1 MRRASM
7 ALALSLA
14 VTAGTAQADE
24 GKKPS
29 AGEAR
34 RAAASSERPQTEERY
49 IEKRSGEY
57 LFKLTL
63 RPGVLTPGRVANVNV
78 EVLRLLD
85 IPDPQWGDRL
95 PMKGSKPIAT
105 VQAPAKAS
113 RKSRRRAAPPPSR
126 YRMWPITNPGE
137 FGFHFSPAHDGLYT
151 LTIAGVDPSR
161 GDDSLEPSSYE
172 VSFRIGV
179 GSEAEQTEQSQG
191 TAAARRTARRPVG
204 MRTSSNAERQLQALM
219 EDIGERFLDLE
230 DLIDNAP
237 KKGPNTAAATQAREL
252 GALFARTRGL
262 TPKAHASSSAEFEK
276 LSAELPALLEAVAV
290 ASEGKDRKAPRAAYE
305 KVELQGCL
313 KCHTKFR
320 WNATQS
326 LANWPA
332 FDSVDWTKNR
342 GSR

>member
-7 ALALSLA
+7 AFAFALVL
-14 VTAGTAQADE
+14 VAGTARADE
-24 GKKPS
+24 GRKPS

-34 RAAASSERPQTEERY
+34 RAAAASEQAQTEERY

-63 RPGVLTPGRVANVNV
+63 RPGVLVPGRVANVNV
-78 EVLRLLD
+78 EVFRVLE

-95 PMKGSKPIAT
+95 PMRGSKPIAT
-105 VQAPAKAS
+105 VQAPAKES
-113 RKSRRRAAPPPSR
+113 RKSRRRATPPPSR

-151 LTIAGVDPSR
+151 LSVTGVDPSR
-161 GDDSLEPSSYE
+161 SEDTLEPTSYD

-191 TAAARRTARRPVG
+191 TAAARRTSRRPVG
-204 MRTSSNAERQLQALM
+204 MRITSDAERKLQALM

-252 GALFARTRGL
+252 GALFARTKGL
-262 TPKAHASSSAEFEK
+262 APKAHAASAGEFEK

-290 ASEGKDRKAPRAAYE
+290 ASEGKDRKAPRAAFE
-305 KVELQGCL
+305 KVELQGCQ

-326 LANWPA
+326 LSAWPT
-332 FDSVDWTKNR
+332 FNSVDWTKDQ